1 MSKEK
6 IDLEAAMKNA
16 SLRDNVFQ
24 YTVKVNVDIK
34 ELNKDSF
41 YVVAIKNED
50 LTVAE
55 SVDIA
60 KILRN
65 KLTDNGIANFIII
78 REKDLDLFEI
88 KDNKLVK
95 VDK

>member
-1 MSKEK
+1 MGKEK

-16 SLRDNVFQ
+16 SLNDNIFEPI
-24 YTVKVNVDIK
+24 VKINADIK

-41 YVVAIKNED
+41 YVISIKNDD
-50 LTVAE
+50 LTVKE
-55 SVDIA
+55 CIDISR
-60 KILRN
+60 ILRN
-65 KLTDNGIANFIII
+65 KLTDNGITKFVII